1 MSAATRQRDAIVA
14 NLERGQIRKTRSTD
28 RSKREQRD
36 FAMFQKGVVLGARLE
51 KARILNATAG
61 MTYEDEVVSVPAVA
75 VLDDSV
81 PVVDGELATPEPYSE
96 SESNPS

>member
-61 MTYEDEVVSVPAVA
+61 MTYEDEVVPAVA